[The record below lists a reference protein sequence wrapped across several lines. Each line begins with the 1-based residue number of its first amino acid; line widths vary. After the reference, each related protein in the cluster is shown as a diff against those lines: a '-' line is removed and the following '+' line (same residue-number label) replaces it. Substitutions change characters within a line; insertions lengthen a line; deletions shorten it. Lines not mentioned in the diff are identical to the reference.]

1 MVSLKPARIA
11 LCVSLL
17 ACAQFAGSQMGSFSA
32 AHAQDA
38 DAAVKEYTAVL
49 EQIQNLKIATM
60 QREVM
65 MENQK
70 SNMENLRAQIS
81 SVPATKS
88 EVRRIVTEMV
98 AEIEKVIESDLPFR
112 EDERSARMEKMR
124 SLLANEATSDVE
136 LYRRAMTLYDVEA
149 NYGYTISSY
158 AGDHPNDP
166 GRRLRACLED
176 STSLACNLSS
186 DQKKHME
193 NGGKIEGIANTIKDG
208 NYVHFGRMS
217 FIYLDFDSREGFRW
231 SKEIDGWEPLAA
243 GDILNA
249 RRSVRVARGESAP
262 SVVTAPIKIQAA
274 Q

>member
-1 MVSLKPARIA
+1 VVSSKPARIA
-11 LCVSLL
+11 FCVGLL
-17 ACAQFAGSQMGSFSA
+17 ACAQFAGSQIGSFA
-32 AHAQDA
+32 TAHAQDA
-38 DAAVKEYTAVL
+38 DAAVAEYMAVL
-49 EQIQNLKIATM
+49 EQIQNVKIRTM

-65 MENQK
+65 LGQQK
-70 SNMENLRAQIS
+70 SNMEDLRTQIE
-81 SVPATKS
+81 SVPATKG

-124 SLLANEATSDVE
+124 SLLADDATSDVE

-149 NYGYTISSY
+149 NYGYTISAY
-158 AGDHPNDP
+158 AGDHPSNP
-166 GRRLRACLED
+166 
-176 STSLACNLSS
+176 
-186 DQKKHME
+186 
-193 NGGKIEGIANTIKDG
+193 G
-208 NYVHFGRMS
+208 NYVHFGRLS

-231 SKEIDGWEPLAA
+231 SKESDGWEPLAA

-262 SVVTAPIKIQAA
+262 SVVTAPVKIQAA